1 MIKSAKNT
9 NAKLNNGFFSLLTKN
24 GVPLFVCI
32 ISAVVMLA
40 CIVLTVCL
48 YVTIHEKTML
58 SSQVF
63 SFVLNFSG
71 MIIFLVLSV
80 SFTLDTSPAD
90 QSTFWFFIMFISVF
104 FGMFTDATSLLFDGK
119 AKYVELNKIFTFLCC
134 LCAPVSCFSFC
145 CYQYAL
151 LEKKNSKIDKYILAM
166 FILCVFNVLLYIANN
181 FFGFVFYIDENGSYV
196 SGKYRMVFL
205 LYPAISTISSMFVSK
220 HILGF
225 EQKKTGILLIVAVLL
240 ILISN
245 VFTDASYSYT
255 FFVFAVIILLIY
267 GSIQANRGK
276 EIAIKNEMIARQSM
290 DLVKQEQQIMISQIN
305 PHFIYNTLS
314 TIECLCETDPQLAVK
329 TVHNFSSYLRTNVDT
344 LTKVETV
351 KFERELEHVGHYV
364 EIEMLRFP
372 QIEVEYDIQDKD
384 FLIPNLT
391 IQPMVENA
399 IRYGVRMRVEGK
411 IKISSYYQDK
421 THYVEIE
428 DNGCGFDVNAP
439 KKQDGRGHIGIENV
453 KSRLEKM
460 VNGNLCIISK
470 IDIGTKVIISIPA
483 QKEEL

>member
-1 MIKSAKNT
+1 MTKSENNS
-9 NAKLNNGFFSLLTKN
+9 NAKLDSGFFSLLTKN
-24 GVPLFVCI
+24 NVPLFVRI
-32 ISAVVMLA
+32 ITAVIMLF

-48 YVTIHEKTML
+48 YATVHQQTMA

-63 SFVLNFSG
+63 SFVLNLSG
-71 MIIFLVLSV
+71 LVILFV
-80 SFTLDTSPAD
+80 LCISFALDSSPTD
-90 QSTFWFFIMFISVF
+90 QSSFWFFILVVSTF
-104 FGMFTDATSLLFDGK
+104 FGLFTDATSLLFEGLVDFIL
-119 AKYVELNKIFTFLCC
+119 LNKIFTFACC
-134 LCAPVSCFSFC
+134 LASSFTCFSYC
-145 CYQYAL
+145 CYQYSL
-151 LEKKNSKIDKYILAM
+151 LENKNSKIDK
-166 FILCVFNVLLYIANN
+166 FILLIFVLGILDVLFFIFNIP
-181 FFGFVFYIDENGSYV
+181 FGYVYKIDGNGSYIA
-196 SGKYRMVFL
+196 GNLRALYL
-205 LYPAISTISSMFVSK
+205 LYPTVSLILSMFVSR

-225 EQKKTGILLIVAVLL
+225 KEKKTGMLLMVTVVVLVTASIL
-240 ILISN
+240 
-245 VFTDASYSYT
+245 TDASYSYS
-255 FFVFAVIILLIY
+255 FFIFAIVVLLVY

-276 EIAIKNEMIARQSM
+276 EIAMKNEMIARQSM

-344 LTKVETV
+344 LTKIETV
-351 KFERELEHVGHYV
+351 NFERELEHVGHYV
-364 EIEMLRFP
+364 AIEMLRFP

-399 IRYGVRMRVEGK
+399 IRYGVRMRDEGK

-470 IDIGTKVIISIPA
+470 IGVGTKVIISIPA
-483 QKEEL
+483 QKESK